1 MNVTAPAA
9 PSCTAPARSAD
20 IFSSPNPQVGSS
32 RPRVGRGVPAEPLG
46 HEGFISKRELA
57 RRLNKSLRTIVYWQR
72 HGIIPYIKCGRSALF
87 KWTDVIAHL
96 EKNFRVCRQL
106 PQKVRSRHKVRSRRR
121 EEADGCDFPG
131 TSASSRRRLRKRTF
145 ETAPMTNNQ
154 PFLVTH
160 SNRSRG
166 FSNR

>member
-1 MNVTAPAA
+1 MKTTPINMNVTAPAA
-9 PSCTAPARSAD
+9 PSCPAPSAD
-20 IFSSPNPQVGSS
+20 ILSSPNPL
-32 RPRVGRGVPAEPLG
+32 PLRGTERRRVPAEPLG

-106 PQKVRSRHKVRSRRR
+106 PIAQPMNRLNQSRRKTQ
-121 EEADGCDFPG
+121 PKG
-131 TSASSRRRLRKRTF
+131 TR
-145 ETAPMTNNQ
+145 MTNHQ

>member
-1 MNVTAPAA
+1 MKATPINMHVTAPAA
-9 PSCTAPARSAD
+9 PSCPAPARSAD
-20 IFSSPNPQVGSS
+20 ILSSPN
-32 RPRVGRGVPAEPLG
+32 PRVGRGAGRAIASERRRVLAEPLG

-87 KWTDVIAHL
+87 KWTDVLAHL

-106 PQKVRSRHKVRSRRR
+106 PQSQ
-121 EEADGCDFPG
+121 PMN
-131 TSASSRRRLRKRTF
+131 RLNQNCRKTQQKGNR
-145 ETAPMTNNQ
+145 MTNNHQ